1 MNIYVGSINFKMTES
16 ELREL
21 FEEYGEVT
29 SAKIIFDKYSGKSK
43 GFGFVEMP
51 DETQAKKAIEVL
63 NGSEVQ
69 GRKIIVNESIERT
82 ERRSDFR
89 GGDHDRRGG
98 GGNRRENY
106 R

>member
-1 MNIYVGSINFKMTES
+1 MNIYVGSIHFKMSET
-16 ELREL
+16 ELRKV

-29 SAKIIFDKYSGKSK
+29 SAKIIIDKYSGKSK

-51 DETQAKKAIEVL
+51 NDTEARKAIEEL
-63 NGSEVQ
+63 NGAEVG

-82 ERRSDFR
+82 DRRSNFR
-89 GGDHDRRGG
+89 GGDNDHRGG
-98 GGNRRENY
+98 GPRRDY